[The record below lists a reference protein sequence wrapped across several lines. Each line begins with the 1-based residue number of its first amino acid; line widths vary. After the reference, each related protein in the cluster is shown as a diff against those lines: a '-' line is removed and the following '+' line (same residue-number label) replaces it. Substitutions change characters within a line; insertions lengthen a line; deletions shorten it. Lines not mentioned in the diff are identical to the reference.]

1 MKRRGANDFL
11 VGSTMLVT
19 AVLLVTGSMWLGE
32 VSVGRG
38 GPHVDARFGDV
49 GNAQVGNAVVI
60 RGVKAGRIE
69 AIELQEGGW
78 VRVRV
83 ALDPD
88 VTLPRNPVVLLG
100 ASSLFGDWQG
110 MILEEESALVTR
122 EVREQLTRAAGQR
135 GVLPGAVLPDVAR
148 LTTVAGDIAD
158 NVATFAERVRVAFDD
173 SAAVELRSS
182 FRNVATL
189 SAELART
196 TRVQSRNLDE
206 ITRDVKVGA
215 SELTETARALRRA
228 VARVDSSTSAG
239 EVALIMADIQMTAST
254 LRDAAGD
261 LHELTRR
268 LGGTQATL
276 DSLLGR
282 SVSVMSKV
290 DAGDGS
296 LARLLNDG
304 ALYTGT
310 DSLVQEIRALV
321 ADVRAR
327 PKRYIDLRLF

>member
-1 MKRRGANDFL
+1 MKRTGANDFL
-11 VGSTMLVT
+11 VGITMLVT
-19 AVLLVTGSMWLGE
+19 TALLVTGSMWLGE
-32 VSVGRG
+32 IKPGSG
-38 GPHVDARFGDV
+38 GSRVEARFGDV

-60 RGVKAGRIE
+60 RGVKSGRIE
-69 AIELQEGGW
+69 SIELEDGGW
-78 VRVRV
+78 VRVRIE
-83 ALDPD
+83 LDPD
-88 VTLPRNPVVLLG
+88 VALPRDPVVLLG
-100 ASSLFGDWQG
+100 ASSLFGDWQA
-110 MILEEESALVTR
+110 MILEQESALVTR
-122 EVREQLTRAAGQR
+122 EVRAQLARAGGKR

-173 SAAVELRSS
+173 SAAAELRSS

-196 TRVQSRNLDE
+196 TRTQSRNLDQ
-206 ITRDVKVGA
+206 ITHDVKAGA

-228 VARVDSSTSAG
+228 VSRVDSSTSAG
-239 EVALIMADIQMTAST
+239 EVALIMADIQMTAGT

-261 LHELTRR
+261 LHALTSR

-282 SVSVMSKV
+282 SASVMAKI
-290 DAGDGS
+290 DQGDGS
-296 LARLLNDG
+296 LARMLNDG

-310 DSLVQEIRALV
+310 DSLVREIRALV
-321 ADVRAR
+321 ADVHAR
-327 PKRYIDLRLF
+327 PKRYINLRLF